1 MQTAQKAQ
9 KTYIEREVATASPQK
24 LQLMLIEA
32 AIKNVHRV
40 KNFWENKD
48 PEGAFQSLTRVQ
60 DIVTEIL
67 CSFDAKAWPE
77 ITQTLSAIYVFIFRK
92 IVAVR
97 GPDDMA
103 SLDEALRVL
112 MAERESWKEICEKF
126 GVKNETANNSATF
139 DSQTQQSGHAKEIKP
154 KAPHIPGTHVSS
166 KAKTAPSTATASE
179 TTGRSWDA

>member
-40 KNFWENKD
+40 KNFWENND
-48 PEGAFQSLTRVQ
+48 HEGAFQSLTRAQ

-139 DSQTQQSGHAKEIKP
+139 DSQTQQSGHVKEIKP
-154 KAPHIPGTHVSS
+154 KAPHISG
-166 KAKTAPSTATASE
+166 KAKNAPSTATASE